1 MCVVIV
7 VLPSG
12 CRWVAVARL
21 ASKVNRGS
29 NFVYLS
35 FGRRLRPGVTVSR
48 TAPGAAGLP
57 RYRRGRWNA
66 LSTDRLL
73 RLGAPGWL
81 AIIAHFPDARCRDHD
96 RVRPRL
102 YEPPW
107 PRCPRRLAVAR
118 ARRHRAEEPRP
129 AGRGR
134 CAGRRPRGVVPRQR
148 AGPRRRPRQWPGASD
163 AGPPGADPGAHRR
176 HDRGPAP
183 GRHAARPDRR
193 DPRHA
198 LCALGY
204 PDRQDARAAG
214 RGRDHLRI
222 AAERD
227 HRRRQPVPE
236 VRQRDHPARRLRG
249 DPLQPGDRPLHPAG
263 PGRGQP
269 AGRRRAGGGNH
280 RPRRG
285 RCADQHARIRRR
297 DRPRAA
303 ARA

>member
-12 CRWVAVARL
+12 CRWVAAARL

-48 TAPGAAGLP
+48 TGPGAAGRRVTAGGRGTHCLP
-57 RYRRGRWNA
+57 TGCCGWARR
-66 LSTDRLL
+66 
-73 RLGAPGWL
+73 GWL

-183 GRHAARPDRR
+183 GRHAARPIGEIR
-193 DPRHA
+193 DMRYVPRA
-198 LCALGY
+198 SRSARCACRWAWSGSSTN
-204 PDRQDARAAG
+204 
-214 RGRDHLRI
+214 RGRT
-222 AAERD
+222 
-227 HRRRQPVPE
+227 
-236 VRQRDHPARRLRG
+236 
-249 DPLQPGDRPLHPAG
+249 
-263 PGRGQP
+263 
-269 AGRRRAGGGNH
+269 
-280 RPRRG
+280 
-285 RCADQHARIRRR
+285 
-297 DRPRAA
+297 
-303 ARA
+303 